1 MSLIVLSNRGPK
13 KKSEVIELCRP
24 WIPQRRTRG
33 ALALPSQPATMPRR
47 RHRHALLGAV
57 LLACGCQAIGAT
69 GSDESNRQNAALAAV
84 EAGSDIV
91 KHKGTAAQ
99 AAKAA
104 ALAAASKGGNAR
116 VVMKAAYASATTAV
130 IVNGGTAEEAGKA
143 AVDAV
148 LAAGGEASNAQEAF
162 LSAFRAARKAGLPR
176 GGNVSILCMP
186 LLTEPIVAFSSRA

>member
-1 MSLIVLSNRGPK
+1 MS
-13 KKSEVIELCRP
+13 SECAGRSSSSSSAP
-24 WIPQRRTRG
+24 DRHTCDGSRRSSISRMI
-33 ALALPSQPATMPRR
+33 SDMS
-47 RHRHALLGAV
+47 HV
-57 LLACGCQAIGAT
+57 T
-69 GSDESNRQNAALAAV
+69 GSDESTRQNAALAAV